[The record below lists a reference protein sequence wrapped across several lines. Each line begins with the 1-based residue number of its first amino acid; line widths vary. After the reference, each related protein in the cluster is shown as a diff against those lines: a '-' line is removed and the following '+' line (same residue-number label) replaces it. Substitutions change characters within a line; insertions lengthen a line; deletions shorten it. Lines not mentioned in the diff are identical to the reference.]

1 VPLLLVGLGLLAL
14 MGTVFWLQVQPP
26 VVTVRSDGFEV
37 ESLFYGTSFAA
48 DDVAA
53 VSLET
58 RLPRVLARTN
68 GFAAAGTLRGH
79 FHVEGLGP
87 GRLFVEA
94 GNSPHVLVRLR
105 EGFVMVNLSEP
116 ETTRALYDEMVGAW
130 PDRVV
135 TPSP

>member
-1 VPLLLVGLGLLAL
+1 MSA
-14 MGTVFWLQVQPP
+14 
-26 VVTVRSDGFEV
+26 DGFEV

-48 DDVAA
+48 DDVTA

-94 GNSPHVLVRLR
+94 GTTPVRPR
-105 EGFVMVNLSEP
+105 APAEGFVMVNFPEP
-116 ETTRALYDEMVGAW
+116 ETTRALYDEMARAW
-130 PDRVV
+130 PDRVAA
-135 TPSP
+135 PSP